1 MQNFISPISTNPDL
15 LDMLEDV
22 SKDTKGVSNDKLGR
36 NKLIAEICTAFNL
49 KVFDI
54 SKNGFQVHLV
64 TAENNLY
71 AGHAYAQH
79 NGSDTIY
86 YYSNTLITKQ
96 KGSANSNSI
105 TRDSKKITTLMANLK
120 KHNEIPTEWSISN
133 SYKEGIR
140 SAFRSIGYR
149 HRSVDFNIDNSL
161 ALIATKAV
169 LGIDKDMIESNMHD
183 LQACYDKYMNQL
195 KAVNELKDD
204 SNRFAKGF
212 TAVGIMENNMNLD
225 HTPTYYVI
233 GEGSYDKDAD
243 EVILHAPLKR
253 YETLANTHIAS
264 DAMMIRTYFEGK
276 GRKENNEMNL
286 SSNDHY
292 FQDIDLAIGYRNF
305 REIFALI
312 PKHHE

>member
-1 MQNFISPISTNPDL
+1 
-15 LDMLEDV
+15 
-22 SKDTKGVSNDKLGR
+22 
-36 NKLIAEICTAFNL
+36 
-49 KVFDI
+49 
-54 SKNGFQVHLV
+54 
-64 TAENNLY
+64 
-71 AGHAYAQH
+71 
-79 NGSDTIY
+79 
-86 YYSNTLITKQ
+86 
-96 KGSANSNSI
+96 
-105 TRDSKKITTLMANLK
+105 
-120 KHNEIPTEWSISN
+120 
-133 SYKEGIR
+133 
-140 SAFRSIGYR
+140 
-149 HRSVDFNIDNSL
+149 
-161 ALIATKAV
+161 
-169 LGIDKDMIESNMHD
+169 
-183 LQACYDKYMNQL
+183 MNQL

-212 TAVGIMENNMNLD
+212 TAVGIMENNHNLD